1 MTELMDICRGN
12 RYKYPIRRWRNVAR
26 FNRFDHR
33 FKPIFFIGRYDM
45 NAVCVPLLGSPMGWI
60 LLGVGGYALYKVGK
74 NKGEKQAKAVAPLE
88 VPEVKAK
95 EAKK

>member
-1 MTELMDICRGN
+1 
-12 RYKYPIRRWRNVAR
+12 
-26 FNRFDHR
+26 
-33 FKPIFFIGRYDM
+33 M